1 MPVVALTRRRRRFVW
16 IARPIVLLAA
26 LAFAAP
32 AAAQSVFVQ
41 GGLSRDVRRFTHDGE
56 RSVFDATAS
65 GTWVGAGGFMTPRW
79 SVGAELDLGG
89 ESVTTETASII
100 LAGSRVDLRTNYAAR
115 RRTVTAL
122 AGFHSGG
129 SRVLVGCYAGLGF
142 TAFRR
147 EIVSNAPPAVLQ
159 QPSSRSVLDER
170 TTSAIVGVDV
180 AIRVSGAVAAVA
192 GVRAQGLRLS
202 GDITGFSIRPAVG
215 ARVSF

>member
-1 MPVVALTRRRRRFVW
+1 MV
-16 IARPIVLLAA
+16 LAA
-26 LAFAAP
+26 VAVCSP

-41 GGLSRDVRRFTHDGE
+41 GGLSRDVRRFTHDGQG
-56 RSVFDATAS
+56 SVFDATS
-65 GTWVGAGGFMTPRW
+65 WGTWAGVGAFMSSRW
-79 SVGAELDLGG
+79 SAGAELDSG
-89 ESVTTETASII
+89 EESLATETATIVV
-100 LAGSRVDLRTNYAAR
+100 AGSPVNLRTTYAAR
-115 RRTVTAL
+115 RRTVSAL
-122 AGFHSGG
+122 AGFHAGG

-180 AIRVSGAVAAVA
+180 AIRVYGALAAV
-192 GVRAQGLRLS
+192 GGLRAQGLRLT
-202 GDITGFSIRPAVG
+202 GDLSGFSIRPAVG